1 MARTKQTARPVT
13 KPDEKKNSVVK
24 ESKKTNRPLVDKKKG
39 KTTQTKGKTN
49 KRKPLL
55 RDNIQGITSSAIK
68 RLAKQAGVSRV
79 SSLVYEEA
87 RELLKDEL
95 TNVLRKS
102 ITLTE
107 HLRKRTVDS
116 KSVCASIPS
125 HMYTSKSVYKIFKS
139 YKKDPNTKKRRSGVV
154 LREIKH
160 FQKQYGTFLI
170 RKVPFSRLVRE
181 ISQDFRTDLRFTKG
195 SLSFLQTYIETFMV
209 DFLRNCAKIMQHYGK
224 LALSIREFKATREL
238 KTNYYEF
245 STMYAGPAV
254 NFETYISKV
263 LKQVHPNHQISGDC
277 RSQINGF
284 TNYLGTIIAGT
295 CSFLSSKGFNG
306 KKTKKTI
313 SSRTVQTTV
322 RLLFPKEL
330 SKHAVSEG
338 TKAVTRFTGPNSGKE
353 KERVSRTSRAGLQ
366 FSVSV
371 CEHFLR
377 DFGKS
382 VGSTAA
388 VYLAAV
394 LEYITAEIIE
404 QSGNAARDNKKTQ
417 ISARSMFL
425 AVDND
430 EELKELFKKLNYKI
444 MGGGVSV
451 FLPIV
456 SDKKT
461 SSKKKSVVK
470 DDDKSDQGSVS
481 SEDEDEGVESSDEA

>member
-1 MARTKQTARPVT
+1 MARIKQTAPIG
-13 KPDEKKNSVVK
+13 EKN
-24 ESKKTNRPLVDKKKG
+24 ESKTKKTG
-39 KTTQTKGKTN
+39 KTTQKKGKTN
-49 KRKPLL
+49 KGKKQVATILK
-55 RDNIQGITSSAIK
+55 DNIQGITSSAIK

-87 RELLKDEL
+87 RGLLKEEL
-95 TNVLRKS
+95 TNVLGKS

-107 HLRKRTVDS
+107 HLKKRTVDS
-116 KSVCASIPS
+116 RSVCASIPS

-170 RKVPFSRLVRE
+170 RKVPFGRVVRE
-181 ISQDFRTDLRFTKG
+181 IAQDFKTGLRFTKG

-209 DFLRNCAKIMQHYGK
+209 DFLRNCARIMQHYGK
-224 LALSIREFKATREL
+224 ISLSVREFKAAREL
-238 KTNYYEF
+238 KTSYYEF
-245 STMYAGPAV
+245 STMNAGPAV
-254 NFETYISKV
+254 NFESYVGKV
-263 LKQVHPNHQISGDC
+263 LKQVHPNNDISGDC

-313 SSRTVQTTV
+313 SARTVQTAV
-322 RLLFPKEL
+322 RLLIQGEL
-330 SKHAVSEG
+330 GKHAVSEG
-338 TKAVTRFTGPNSGKE
+338 TKAVTKFTSSNSGKE
-353 KERVSRTSRAGLQ
+353 SERVSRTSRAGLQ
-366 FSVSV
+366 FSVSA

-388 VYLAAV
+388 VYLAAI
-394 LEYITAEIIE
+394 LEYITAEILE
-404 QSGNAARDNKKTQ
+404 LAGNAARDNKEVRV
-417 ISARSMFL
+417 SARHMFL

-430 EELKELFKKLNYKI
+430 EELKKLFEKLNYKI
-444 MGGGVSV
+444 MGGGVSR
-451 FLPIV
+451 FLP
-456 SDKKT
+456 
-461 SSKKKSVVK
+461 
-470 DDDKSDQGSVS
+470 GPAL
-481 SEDEDEGVESSDEA
+481 DEE